1 MNKKITV
8 GIFRKFLW
16 FCGIG
21 PIPAPLLWIA
31 RHTPFVAICGARAPE
46 SAQSRAVTGF
56 GRATTS
62 PQTFCG
68 NLWRICGVR
77 EVIRAAA
84 SSSIR
89 YRRRAMKKKSKSSC
103 APRAMRV
110 IMSRFLAAR
119 FFRHAARGFAE

>member
-8 GIFRKFLW
+8 EIFRKFLW

-31 RHTPFVAICGARAPE
+31 RHTHFVAICGVRALE
-46 SAQSRAVTGF
+46 NAQSRAVTGF
-56 GRATTS
+56 ELATTA
-62 PQTFCG
+62 PQTFVA
-68 NLWRICGVR
+68 ICGVR

-84 SSSIR
+84 SSSGPIPAAR
-89 YRRRAMKKKSKSSC
+89 HEKKSKSSC

-110 IMSRFLAAR
+110 IMPRFLAAR
-119 FFRHAARGFAE
+119 FFRHAARGLAS

>member
-8 GIFRKFLW
+8 GILRKSLW

-21 PIPAPLLWIA
+21 SKPASLLGIA
-31 RHTPFVAICGARAPE
+31 RHTPFVAICGVRALE
-46 SAQSRAVTGF
+46 NAQSRAVTGF
-56 GRATTS
+56 ERATTS
-62 PQTFCG
+62 PQTF
-68 NLWRICGVR
+68 VAFR

-84 SSSIR
+84 SSSVR

-119 FFRHAARGFAE
+119 FL